1 MSLKFG
7 WLVRQTREVLNR
19 NVFNY
24 QIATLFMILPIMILS

>member
-7 WLVRQTREVLNR
+7 WLLRQTREVLNR

-24 QIATLFMILPIMILS
+24 QTAIFFMILPIMILS